1 MTTELRRTD
10 LYSVHENL
18 GARLI
23 DFGGWEMPVRYTKAT
38 EEHQA
43 VRNTAGLF
51 DLSHMAEIFVS
62 GEQAGEALAKAFLLD
77 ASTMG
82 VGRAR
87 YTMMCNPEGGI
98 IDDVIIYRTEEQEFM
113 VVANAGNGKT
123 VYAELVKRTEG
134 FDIELYDATDDFV
147 LVAIQGP
154 LAAQITK
161 KTLESVADASLA
173 QEVDEL
179 KYYRILEFELYGHK
193 AYGARTGYTG
203 EDGFEIFVA
212 AAHGEQL
219 WNDLM
224 AHGQDNGLVP
234 VGLEARDTLR
244 LEAGMPLYGNELH
257 IDVTPYDVGS
267 GRLIKARDSQ
277 FVGDEALAAKAE
289 EPHRYL
295 IGLVID
301 GRRPARAGNTVS
313 YDGKEIGSLTSGA
326 ISPTL
331 DKKIGVASVDIE
343 LEPGTTVQVD
353 IRGSVT
359 SAEVVAMPFYK
370 RK

>member
-10 LYSVHENL
+10 LYNVHEAL

-43 VRNTAGLF
+43 VRTTAGLF
-51 DLSHMAEIFVS
+51 DLSHMAEIFVR
-62 GEQAGEALAKAFLLD
+62 GPEAAEALSRSFLLD
-77 ASTMG
+77 VSTMG

-87 YTMMCNPEGGI
+87 YTMMCNDKGGI
-98 IDDVIIYRTEEQEFM
+98 LDDVIIYRTEEQEYM
-113 VVANAGNGKT
+113 VVANAGNGKL
-123 VYAELVKRTEG
+123 VYAELLERGADFDAEIVDETEK
-134 FDIELYDATDDFV
+134 YV

-154 LAAQITK
+154 SAAEITK
-161 KTLESVADASLA
+161 DAITAIAGEQLA
-173 QEVDEL
+173 TEIDEL

-212 AAHGEQL
+212 AAHGEAL

-224 AHGQDNGLVP
+224 EHGKDRGLVP

-257 IDVTPYDVGS
+257 VDVSPYDVGS
-267 GRLIKARDSQ
+267 GRLIKVRESEFIGDKALEVLSQ
-277 FVGDEALAAKAE
+277 

-295 IGLVID
+295 IGLEIE
-301 GRRPARAGNTVS
+301 GKRPARAGNTVS
-313 YDGKEIGSLTSGA
+313 YEGKEIGSLTSGA

-331 DKKIGVASVDIE
+331 DKKIGVASVDTE
-343 LEPGTTVQVD
+343 LEPGTAVQVD

-359 SAEVVAMPFYK
+359 TAQVVAMPFYK